1 MGRPGIS
8 GFQSGYQLF
17 LKKGWLPVSVSAKG
31 LPIPFFLKL
40 DYGLCIGLLNP
51 DIFQLSFPD
60 V

>member
-31 LPIPFFLKL
+31 LPIPFFLKNWIMAFVL
-40 DYGLCIGLLNP
+40 VY
-51 DIFQLSFPD
+51 
-60 V
+60 